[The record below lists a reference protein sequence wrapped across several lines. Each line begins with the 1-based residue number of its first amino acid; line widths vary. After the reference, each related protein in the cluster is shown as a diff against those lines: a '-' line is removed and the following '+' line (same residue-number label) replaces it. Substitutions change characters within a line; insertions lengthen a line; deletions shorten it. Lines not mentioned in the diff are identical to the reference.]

1 MDARMGT
8 MRRAAALALLV
19 LAGGCAHFRVAP
31 DNVSSA
37 TLQEERHVRIA
48 GWGVKEPLITPTN
61 CQGQGMAT
69 VMITIRPRDTFVTI
83 VTLGLVRPALIEWT
97 CAKERNG
104 GGQ

>member
-1 MDARMGT
+1 MDARMVT
-8 MRRAAALALLV
+8 MRRSAALALLV

-31 DNVSSA
+31 ENVSSA

-48 GWGVKEPLITPTN
+48 GWGVQEPLITPTN
-61 CQGQGMAT
+61 CQGLGMAT
-69 VMITIRPRDTFVTI
+69 VMITIRPRDTFI
-83 VTLGLVRPALIEWT
+83 AIATLGIVRPAVVEWT

>member
-1 MDARMGT
+1 MGT
-8 MRRAAALALLV
+8 MRRTAAAALLV

-37 TLQEERHVRIA
+37 TIQEERRVRVA
-48 GWGVKEPLITPTN
+48 GWGVQEPLITPTN

-69 VMITIRPRDTFVTI
+69 VMITIRPRDTFI
-83 VTLGLVRPALIEWT
+83 AIATLGIVRPAVVEWT

-104 GGQ
+104 GVR

>member
-1 MDARMGT
+1 MGTRMGT
-8 MRRAAALALLV
+8 MRRTAAAALLV

-48 GWGVKEPLITPTN
+48 GWGVQEPLITPTN
-61 CQGQGMAT
+61 CSGQGMAT
-69 VMITIRPRDTFVTI
+69 VMITIRPRDTFIAI
-83 VTLGLVRPALIEWT
+83 VTLGIVRPALVEWT

-104 GGQ
+104 GVR